1 MNDEESPTDQRVIR
15 RHSAADRERLIVEF
29 KSSGLSQRAFAG
41 RLGIHPATLSGWI
54 RKAPGAPASFA
65 EVSLPL
71 SAPAP
76 IEVDLPNGVRIRVRT
91 TGDVSR
97 TAELIRAVAA
107 PLRGGSG
114 C

>member
-1 MNDEESPTDQRVIR
+1 MHDEQATPQRRVIR
-15 RHSAADRERLIVEF
+15 RYSAEDRKRLIDEF
-29 KSSGLSQRAFAG
+29 RNSGLTAQAFCKQV
-41 RLGIHPATLSGWI
+41 GIHPTTLSGWM
-54 RKAPGAPASFA
+54 RRAAAASTGFA
-65 EVSLPL
+65 EVTVSMPT
-71 SAPAP
+71 AAP

-107 PLRGGSG
+107 PLGGGSG

>member
-1 MNDEESPTDQRVIR
+1 MNDEQPPPNRRVTR
-15 RHSAADRERLIVEF
+15 RHSVADRERLLDEF
-29 KSSGLSQRAFAG
+29 KSSGLTQRAFAG
-41 RLGIHPATLSGWI
+41 RLGIHPATLSGWV
-54 RKAPGAPASFA
+54 RKAAQAPEGFA

-107 PLRGGSG
+107 PLKGGA
-114 C
+114 

>member
-1 MNDEESPTDQRVIR
+1 MNDEHAAPQRRVTR
-15 RHSAADRERLIVEF
+15 RYSAEDRTRLIDEF
-29 KSSGLSQRAFAG
+29 KNSGQTACAFSKHIGVHPTTLRAWLRQAAAASSG
-41 RLGIHPATLSGWI
+41 
-54 RKAPGAPASFA
+54 FA
-65 EVSLPL
+65 EVTVSMP
-71 SAPAP
+71 SAAP

-107 PLRGGSG
+107 PLGGGSG